1 MKKEEFEK
9 ILTEA
14 AERLQAA
21 IKADRANRKPDAFE
35 SLARKV
41 LAELTKN
48 ESIAVKQDPHP
59 HAFPDIAING
69 YGVEIKS
76 VTQDSWRSTANSIM
90 ETMRE
95 SSAREIYLLF
105 GKMGGKPE
113 VRWRKYEDCVYHVR
127 ISHAPR
133 FCVEMSGKE
142 KPLFS
147 KIGISYADFA
157 VMSPEEKMARVRD
170 YARSMLEPGERLWW
184 LEDIDHALEMRVR
197 RFSDLDPD
205 EKIKMRAEAA
215 VLCPEIVAPS
225 RTKHKYDAAF
235 HYLISHHSVLAARDM
250 FTAGSVG
257 MTDGERGGE
266 YIKRQFAAIENRML
280 EAFGYLSAA
289 LFKEY
294 WGREAPDGR
303 IKRRDAWLKI
313 ADEKARGEWKP
324 SKELFANVKRK

>member
-21 IKADRANRKPDAFE
+21 IKADRAHRKPDAFE

-41 LAELTKN
+41 LAELTEN

-105 GKMGGKPE
+105 GKMGGEPE
-113 VRWRKYEDCVYHVR
+113 VRWRKYEDCVHHVR

-133 FCVEMSGKE
+133 FCVEMNGEE
-142 KPLFS
+142 KSLFS

-157 VMSPEEKMARVRD
+157 VKSPEEKMAHVRD
-170 YARSMLEPGERLWW
+170 YARGMLKKGERLWW
-184 LEDIDHALEMRVR
+184 LEDINHALEMRVR
-197 RFSDLDPD
+197 RFSHLSAD
-205 EKIKMRAEAA
+205 EKITVRAETAA
-215 VLCPEIVAPS
+215 LCPEIVAPS
-225 RTKHKYDAAF
+225 RTKRKYDAAF
-235 HYLISHHSVLAARDM
+235 HYLLSHHSVLAARDM

-257 MTDGERGGE
+257 MVGGHEGDE
-266 YIKRQFAAIENRML
+266 YIKRQFAAIEERML

-289 LFKEY
+289 LFREY
-294 WGREAPDGR
+294 WGREVPDGR
-303 IKRRDAWLKI
+303 KKRLNAWLKI
-313 ADEKARGEWKP
+313 ADEKAQGKWKP